1 MFTTLILYFISF
13 IYTLKFVGGDGCV
26 LTIPD
31 NPLTAIGLATPYIL
45 SSNCSVLNMSTTVF
59 SEVIIIN
66 TNTREYSIYNPLI
79 VNNISQLENTPVI
92 PILPRKYIIG
102 IWFTSEQPFTLLTK
116 FNLCENM
123 VNTNFAYC
131 NIGVFYNYVISLNVF
146 IKSICPSIRDYP
158 MQLLLGNRVMDSYI
172 VNNNS
177 LITQTNSLSN
187 NISYIV
193 ENTSTNDYIFNNY
206 VNKALNCPSLIAF
219 NIQTGRQVNS
229 MILNQI
235 QAIQYGSGTSTYISK
250 SIQEMNFW
258 RLGLGQN
265 INVNT
270 DQFIFCNES
279 DNKNALFL
287 YNNYEKLYYYN
298 SPEPTVATNLVNYLA
313 YLYVKNW
320 NNVCIN
326 ATTRNIYAITVYYNN
341 QGIVSGNNINDLFNK
356 INNNNTGANYDVG
369 NYSQTTIYLLTMC
382 IVIFAIIL
390 SLISCIYM
398 YKILRGSPVI
408 QPTKVISSEKGTST
422 EQSET
427 IVNIDESVVFYT
439 NMYKEAEKHKLQIEE
454 DRKRSQEQ
462 LANKLS
468 NRRNTITNSL

>member
-1 MFTTLILYFISF
+1 
-13 IYTLKFVGGDGCV
+13 
-26 LTIPD
+26 
-31 NPLTAIGLATPYIL
+31 
-45 SSNCSVLNMSTTVF
+45 
-59 SEVIIIN
+59 
-66 TNTREYSIYNPLI
+66 
-79 VNNISQLENTPVI
+79 
-92 PILPRKYIIG
+92 
-102 IWFTSEQPFTLLTK
+102 
-116 FNLCENM
+116 
-123 VNTNFAYC
+123 
-131 NIGVFYNYVISLNVF
+131 
-146 IKSICPSIRDYP
+146 